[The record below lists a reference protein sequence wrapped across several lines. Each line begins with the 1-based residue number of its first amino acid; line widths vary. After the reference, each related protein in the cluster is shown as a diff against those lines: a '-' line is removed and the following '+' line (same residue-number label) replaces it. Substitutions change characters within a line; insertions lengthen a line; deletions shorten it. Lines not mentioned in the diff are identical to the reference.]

1 MTRYE
6 RLTSDHLSRRTVLK
20 GAGAIGVGL
29 GIGATWQP
37 AIAQT
42 PEASPGATPV
52 AGAVETIQDILN
64 ITATV
69 EAFGLTFLGEAV
81 ASAEA
86 GNYTLP
92 IFPAELEIV
101 KAARA
106 QEQFHLDF
114 FLGLGGEILT
124 ETFTIPPETLTDRD
138 TLFSTIVL
146 QETVEIAAQ
155 LAAFQSFTA
164 LERPDLVKV
173 SFQYA
178 AEEAEHRLV
187 ANYALGVRP
196 ANDIAFAPLLF
207 ETAGGLLANLEER
220 GIIGGTGTEIAYPGP
235 GEVDASMVIVTE
247 PGGPEVGCAAA

>member
-6 RLTSDHLSRRTVLK
+6 RLTNDHLSRRSVLK
-20 GAGAIGVGL
+20 GAGAISVGL
-29 GIGATWQP
+29 GIGTAWQS

-42 PEASPGATPV
+42 PESSPVATPV
-52 AGAVETIQDILN
+52 TGTVETIQDILN

-86 GNYTLP
+86 GNYTEP
-92 IFPAELEIV
+92 IAAAELEIL

-114 FLGLGGEILT
+114 FLDLGGELLT
-124 ETFTIPPETLTDRD
+124 ETFTVPPETLTDRD

-146 QETVEIAAQ
+146 QETVEVAAQ
-155 LAAFQSFTA
+155 IAAFQTFTA

-196 ANDIAFAPLLF
+196 ANDIAFAPALF
-207 ETAGGLLANLEER
+207 ETAGELLTNLEER
-220 GIIGGTGTEIAYPGP
+220 GVIGGTGTEIVYPGP
-235 GEVDASMVIVTE
+235 GEVDASMVVETE
-247 PGGPEVGCAAA
+247 PGGSEVVCAAA